1 MGELAGRTG
10 SANPALQGL
19 RVRGPCASVRP
30 CVSVRVRALLC
41 PCARVSA
48 CPACSQEGRAGSRR
62 PGVAR
67 VSAAGGGVPG
77 APPLRAAP
85 FPGLRGWPLR
95 RAAAESAPRPPSRA
109 AQGAGGGAPPLVPRG
124 TFCRPLFPSAV
135 REQSASTVGFW
146 EITDKCG
153 LNGFGFC
160 FFLRELANI

>member
-62 PGVAR
+62 PGVGCRWRGA
-67 VSAAGGGVPG
+67 G

-124 TFCRPLFPSAV
+124 TLMSPPLPV
-135 REQSASTVGFW
+135 RRA
-146 EITDKCG
+146 
-153 LNGFGFC
+153 
-160 FFLRELANI
+160 

>member
-77 APPLRAAP
+77 PPLSML
-85 FPGLRGWPLR
+85 LRSLGFAGGPCAGQQQR
-95 RAAAESAPRPPSRA
+95 APRGPPPGQPKGRA
-109 AQGAGGGAPPLVPRG
+109 GAPLLWSRG
-124 TFCRPLFPSAV
+124 AL
-135 REQSASTVGFW
+135 
-146 EITDKCG
+146 
-153 LNGFGFC
+153 
-160 FFLRELANI
+160 